1 MWMLSGWWDRKS
13 MMRQPSWMPV
23 TGLGLRQWF
32 QSTNLEPSLTEK
44 TGMLFPAGIW
54 DNCYGTQ
61 TSKELSHC

>member
-1 MWMLSGWWDRKS
+1 

-61 TSKELSHC
+61 PSEELSHC